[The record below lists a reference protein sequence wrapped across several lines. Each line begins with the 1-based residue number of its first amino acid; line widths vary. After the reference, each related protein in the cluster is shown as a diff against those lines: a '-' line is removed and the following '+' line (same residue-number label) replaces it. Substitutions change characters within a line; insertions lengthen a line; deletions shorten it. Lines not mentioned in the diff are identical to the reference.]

1 MGATFQAFG
10 ELDEAVRW
18 YRQALQHKPDYP
30 EAHFN
35 LGVAHQLRGA
45 LPEAIAEF
53 RATLDLRPAHATALV
68 SLMHVSQLMCE
79 WSGIEDLWIETKRRI
94 QNEPSAVILPYTVIT
109 MPSSGEEQLLC
120 ARNWVANRLS
130 RVQSLRAGLGFTFV
144 PGPRDRL
151 RIGYVSADYHQH
163 ATAYLLAELFELHDR
178 ERFEVIAYSIGRDD
192 ASPMRQRLVAG
203 CDRFVDLQHHSFV
216 AAAQQIHAD
225 GIDILVDLKG
235 YTDGCR
241 TEIFAL
247 WPAPIQVSYLGYP
260 GTMGADFIDY
270 LLTDRFVTPPEQQAV
285 FSEEL
290 IELPD
295 CYQVND
301 RKRPIAERTPTRAE
315 CGLPEEG
322 VVFCCL
328 NYAVKI
334 TPQMFGIWMRVLEAV
349 PGSVLWLL
357 ESNRWVAENLRRE
370 AGARGVDPSRL
381 VFAPPLPLAEHLARY
396 RLADLFLDTYPVT
409 AHTTASDAL
418 WVGLPV
424 LTCAGETFVSRV
436 AGSLLHAVG
445 LADLVM
451 DSLAAYEAKAIVLGR
466 DAAERERLTGVLAAN
481 RETTPLFDTPRF
493 TRHLEAAYHTMWE
506 RFSS

>member
-1 MGATFQAFG
+1 
-10 ELDEAVRW
+10 
-18 YRQALQHKPDYP
+18 
-30 EAHFN
+30 
-35 LGVAHQLRGA
+35 
-45 LPEAIAEF
+45 
-53 RATLDLRPAHATALV
+53 
-68 SLMHVSQLMCE
+68 
-79 WSGIEDLWIETKRRI
+79 
-94 QNEPSAVILPYTVIT
+94 
-109 MPSSGEEQLLC
+109 
-120 ARNWVANRLS
+120 
-130 RVQSLRAGLGFTFV
+130 
-144 PGPRDRL
+144 
-151 RIGYVSADYHQH
+151 
-163 ATAYLLAELFELHDR
+163 
-178 ERFEVIAYSIGRDD
+178 
-192 ASPMRQRLVAG
+192 
-203 CDRFVDLQHHSFV
+203 
-216 AAAQQIHAD
+216 
-225 GIDILVDLKG
+225 
-235 YTDGCR
+235 
-241 TEIFAL
+241 
-247 WPAPIQVSYLGYP
+247 
-260 GTMGADFIDY
+260 MGADFIDY

-322 VVFCCL
+322 VVFCSF
-328 NYAVKI
+328 NNSYKI

-451 DSLAAYEAKAIVLGR
+451 DSLAAYEAKAVALGR